1 MGRRHCLRRWAK
13 PRSAALLR
21 RPVHRLPVLQ
31 GRPRAQ
37 NARSPRRHDDR
48 RRRPPRFRADHAGP
62 RAAHPA
68 RKGDVKHLHRARHHV
83 PLDWRIPL
91 AHGAERTAR
100 SRRALLCRRTHPA
113 RPAHGRRSLCR
124 SIPQPAVLQRVH
136 PQMRRRLSRTAPPC
150 HGQERLAGRH
160 RGRGAQG
167 FAYPLRHRKAQP
179 RGNRGIRQRTYRV

>member
-1 MGRRHCLRRWAK
+1 MGRRHRLRRRPK
-13 PRSAALLR
+13 PRFAALLR
-21 RPVHRLPVLQ
+21 RAVHRLPMLQ

-68 RKGDVKHLHRARHHV
+68 RKGNVQHLHRARHHV
-83 PLDWRIPL
+83 PLDRLVPL

-100 SRRALLCRRTHPA
+100 SSRALLCRRTHPA

-124 SIPQPAVLQRVH
+124 GFPQPAVLQRVH
-136 PQMRRRLSRTAPPC
+136 PQMRRRLPQSASPC

-167 FAYPLRHRKAQP
+167 FAYPLRHREAQP
-179 RGNRGIRQRTYRV
+179 RGNRGVCQRTHRV